1 LRRLR
6 RTAEL
11 AARVLF
17 VEDVL
22 RAAINNFDQ
31 ALPDLVKMRNV
42 GKHFDEYVL
51 NNPRRRY
58 RDVQGGDLLVNRWN
72 GTQYE
77 WLGRS
82 LNIDIAHQAAEEL
95 FIAVKLAYDDYLKA
109 YPPECSWPSRS
120 MSNRKAGGRT
130 SIFDGIVVDGFCRH
144 DWFLYRRWSRLR
156 LRISYIAYTG
166 GGLSRAKPS
175 WRRYGE

>member
-1 LRRLR
+1 MNWSSDTAILEDAKSFCNDAMSTIALQYRRLRIEEPEDSGFVFRYQADLEFLIIALRRLR

-109 YPPECSWPSRS
+109 YPPECS
-120 MSNRKAGGRT
+120 
-130 SIFDGIVVDGFCRH
+130 
-144 DWFLYRRWSRLR
+144 
-156 LRISYIAYTG
+156 
-166 GGLSRAKPS
+166 
-175 WRRYGE
+175 